1 MRAVSVRFWIFC
13 AFPGCVIA
21 FTIADQMAV
30 IPSKHSHINFAGAAA
45 QAQNAIAN
53 FRKKGQSLSFPEANK

>member
-1 MRAVSVRFWIFC
+1 
-13 AFPGCVIA
+13 
-21 FTIADQMAV
+21 MAV